1 MTIMTGLMRLGR
13 DAELRHTSDG
23 TPVTTLSLA
32 YNYGKPDQHG
42 GSRPTTWVKASL
54 WGKRAE
60 ALAQFL
66 TKGSTHNF
74 VLDDVRL
81 ETFTRQDGAQGAA
94 IAARV
99 LDVELGP
106 KGQAQGTSAAP
117 ARATPQPRPAP
128 APAAAQPPSADVADM
143 DDDIPF

>member
-1 MTIMTGLMRLGR
+1 MPVMTGLMRLGR
-13 DAELRHTSDG
+13 DAELRYTSDG

-32 YNYGKPDQHG
+32 YNYGKPDQHD

-66 TKGSTHNF
+66 IKGSTHNF

-81 ETFTRQDGAQGAA
+81 ETFTRNDGTQGAA

-117 ARATPQPRPAP
+117 ARATPPTRPAP
-128 APAAAQPPSADVADM
+128 APAAARPPAADLGDM